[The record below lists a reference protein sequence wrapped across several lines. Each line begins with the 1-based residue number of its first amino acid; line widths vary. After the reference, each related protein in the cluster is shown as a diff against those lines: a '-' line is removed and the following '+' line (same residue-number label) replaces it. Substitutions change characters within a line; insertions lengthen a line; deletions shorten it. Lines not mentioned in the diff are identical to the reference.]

1 MFHTVVQ
8 TRFLRNGDKNYIC
21 VIDNLLRIPT
31 VKELSKSLNSWWSYC
46 KRFDTMFFLTHS
58 VVLSGRHY
66 WHLKTASAMVVNHA
80 MSCGSINACCHQF

>member
-21 VIDNLLRIPT
+21 VIDNLLRIQT

-46 KRFDTMFFLTHS
+46 KRFDTMFFSDTQCSFIRTTL
-58 VVLSGRHY
+58 L
-66 WHLKTASAMVVNHA
+66 APED
-80 MSCGSINACCHQF
+80 SICYGG